1 MDMHDFTVEFP
12 KDVILEDGKSVHI
25 EKDKIADESLFSLV
39 FPEKSTDRIAINLIK
54 NGFHDATPS
63 LFKGEK
69 YSLTKEITFPWELH
83 IRLFNYGK
91 QYGKIFA
98 HVEISRKYFEHLF
111 IIQPSVFESF
121 DFYKNI
127 YNKFNV
133 IYEPSGKTVKEFKSS
148 YKITLV
154 PPENLIEWMPLV
166 LNLYDNFSVYKEKIR
181 EIIDVI
187 DYELHRR

>member
-1 MDMHDFTVEFP
+1 MDMHNVTVNFP
-12 KDVILEDGKSVHI
+12 KNIVLEDGRNIHI
-25 EKDKIADESLFSLV
+25 ETDKISDESLFSLL

-63 LFKGEK
+63 FFKGEK
-69 YSLTKEITFPWELH
+69 YSMARELTFPWELH

-111 IIQPSVFESF
+111 IIQPSVFDPFE
-121 DFYKNI
+121 FYKGI
-127 YNKFNV
+127 YKKFIV
-133 IYEPSGKTVKEFKSS
+133 MHEPSGKTVKEFRGN
-148 YKITLV
+148 YKVTLI
-154 PPENLIEWMPLV
+154 PPENLIEWMPVV
-166 LNLYDNFSVYKEKIR
+166 LNLYNNFSVYKDKIR

>member
-1 MDMHDFTVEFP
+1 MDMHNATVNFP
-12 KDVILEDGKSVHI
+12 KNIVLEDGRNIHI
-25 EKDKIADESLFSLV
+25 ETDKISDESLFSLL

-63 LFKGEK
+63 FFKGEK
-69 YSLTKEITFPWELH
+69 YSMARELTFPWELH

-91 QYGKIFA
+91 QYGKMFA

-111 IIQPSVFESF
+111 IIQPSVFDPFE
-121 DFYKNI
+121 FYKGI
-127 YNKFNV
+127 YKKFIV
-133 IYEPSGKTVKEFKSS
+133 MHEPSGKTVKEFRSN
-148 YKITLV
+148 YKVTLI
-154 PPENLIEWMPLV
+154 PPEDLIEWMPVV
-166 LNLYDNFSVYKEKIR
+166 LNLYNNFSVYKDKIR

>member
-1 MDMHDFTVEFP
+1 MDMHNVTVNFP
-12 KDVILEDGKSVHI
+12 KNILLEDGRTIHI
-25 EKDKIADESLFSLV
+25 ETDKISDESLFSLL

-63 LFKGEK
+63 FFKGEK
-69 YSLTKEITFPWELH
+69 YSMARELTFPWELH

-111 IIQPSVFESF
+111 IIQPSVFDPFE
-121 DFYKNI
+121 FYKGI
-127 YNKFNV
+127 YKKFIV
-133 IYEPSGKTVKEFKSS
+133 MHEPSGKTVKEFRGN
-148 YKITLV
+148 YKVTLI
-154 PPENLIEWMPLV
+154 PPENLIEWIPVV
-166 LNLYDNFSVYKEKIR
+166 LNLYNNFSVYKDKIR

>member
-1 MDMHDFTVEFP
+1 MDMHNVTVNFP
-12 KDVILEDGKSVHI
+12 KNIVLEDGRNIHI
-25 EKDKIADESLFSLV
+25 ETDKISDESLFSLL

-63 LFKGEK
+63 FFKGEK
-69 YSLTKEITFPWELH
+69 YSMARELTFPWELH

-91 QYGKIFA
+91 QYGKMFA

-111 IIQPSVFESF
+111 IIQPSVFDPFE
-121 DFYKNI
+121 FYKGI
-127 YNKFNV
+127 YKKFIV
-133 IYEPSGKTVKEFKSS
+133 MHEPSGKTVKEFRGN
-148 YKITLV
+148 YKVTLI
-154 PPENLIEWMPLV
+154 PPENLIEWMPVV
-166 LNLYDNFSVYKEKIR
+166 LNLYNNFSVYKDKIR

>member
-1 MDMHDFTVEFP
+1 MDMHNVTVNFP
-12 KDVILEDGKSVHI
+12 KNIVLEDGRTIHI
-25 EKDKIADESLFSLV
+25 ETDKISDESLFSLF

-63 LFKGEK
+63 FFKGEK
-69 YSLTKEITFPWELH
+69 YSMARELTFPWELH

-111 IIQPSVFESF
+111 IIQPSVFDPFE
-121 DFYKNI
+121 FYKGI
-127 YNKFNV
+127 YKKFIV
-133 IYEPSGKTVKEFKSS
+133 MHEPSGKTVKEFRGN
-148 YKITLV
+148 YKVTLI
-154 PPENLIEWMPLV
+154 PPEDLIEWMPVV
-166 LNLYDNFSVYKEKIR
+166 LNLYNNFSVYKDKIR

>member
-1 MDMHDFTVEFP
+1 MDMHNVTVNFP
-12 KDVILEDGKSVHI
+12 KNIVLEDGRTIHI
-25 EKDKIADESLFSLV
+25 ETDKISDESLFSLL

-63 LFKGEK
+63 FFKGEK
-69 YSLTKEITFPWELH
+69 YSMARELTFPWELH

-111 IIQPSVFESF
+111 IIQPSVFDPFE
-121 DFYKNI
+121 FYKGI
-127 YNKFNV
+127 YKKFIV
-133 IYEPSGKTVKEFKSS
+133 MHEPSGKTVKEFRGN
-148 YKITLV
+148 YKVTLI
-154 PPENLIEWMPLV
+154 PPEDLIEWMPVV
-166 LNLYDNFSVYKEKIR
+166 LNLYNNFSVYKDKIR

>member
-1 MDMHDFTVEFP
+1 MDMHNVTVNFP
-12 KDVILEDGKSVHI
+12 KNILLEDGRTIHI
-25 EKDKIADESLFSLV
+25 ETDKISDESLFSLL

-63 LFKGEK
+63 FFKGEK
-69 YSLTKEITFPWELH
+69 YSMARELTFPWELH

-91 QYGKIFA
+91 QYGKMFA

-111 IIQPSVFESF
+111 IIQPSVFDPFE
-121 DFYKNI
+121 FYKGI
-127 YNKFNV
+127 YKKFIV
-133 IYEPSGKTVKEFKSS
+133 MHEPSGKTVKEFRGN
-148 YKITLV
+148 YKVTLI
-154 PPENLIEWMPLV
+154 PPENLIEWIPVV
-166 LNLYDNFSVYKEKIR
+166 LNLYNNFSVYKDKIR

>member
-1 MDMHDFTVEFP
+1 MDMHNVTVNFP
-12 KDVILEDGKSVHI
+12 KNILLEDGRTIHI
-25 EKDKIADESLFSLV
+25 ETDKISDESLFSLL

-63 LFKGEK
+63 FFKGEK
-69 YSLTKEITFPWELH
+69 YSMARELTFPWELH

-111 IIQPSVFESF
+111 IIQPSVFDPFE
-121 DFYKNI
+121 FYKGI
-127 YNKFNV
+127 YKKFIV
-133 IYEPSGKTVKEFKSS
+133 MHEPSGKTVKEFRGN
-148 YKITLV
+148 YKVTLI
-154 PPENLIEWMPLV
+154 PPENLIEWMPVV
-166 LNLYDNFSVYKEKIR
+166 LNLYNNFSVYKDKIR

>member
-1 MDMHDFTVEFP
+1 MDMHNVTINFP
-12 KDVILEDGKSVHI
+12 KNIVLENGESIHI
-25 EKDKIADESLFSLV
+25 ERDKITDESLFSML

-63 LFKGEK
+63 FFKGEK
-69 YSLTKEITFPWELH
+69 YSMAKEIAFPWELH

-91 QYGKIFA
+91 QYGKMFA

-111 IIQPSVFESF
+111 IIQPSVFEPF
-121 DFYKNI
+121 EFYKSI
-127 YNKFNV
+127 YREFNV
-133 IYEPSGKTVKEFKSS
+133 MYEPSGKKVKEFRNY
-148 YKITLV
+148 YKIKLI

-166 LNLYDNFSVYKEKIR
+166 LSLYSNFSQYKEKIR

-187 DYELHRR
+187 DFELHRK

>member
-1 MDMHDFTVEFP
+1 MDMHNVTVNFP
-12 KDVILEDGKSVHI
+12 KNIVLEDGRNIHI
-25 EKDKIADESLFSLV
+25 ETDKISDESLFSLL

-63 LFKGEK
+63 FFKGEK
-69 YSLTKEITFPWELH
+69 YSMARELTFPWELH

-111 IIQPSVFESF
+111 IIQPSVFDPFE
-121 DFYKNI
+121 FYKGI
-127 YNKFNV
+127 YKKFIV
-133 IYEPSGKTVKEFKSS
+133 MHEPSGKTVKEFRGN
-148 YKITLV
+148 YKVTLI
-154 PPENLIEWMPLV
+154 PPENLIEWIPVV
-166 LNLYDNFSVYKEKIR
+166 LNLYNNFSVYKDKIR

>member
-1 MDMHDFTVEFP
+1 MDMHNVTVNFP
-12 KDVILEDGKSVHI
+12 KNIVLEDGRTIHI
-25 EKDKIADESLFSLV
+25 ETDKISDESLFSLL

-63 LFKGEK
+63 FFKGEK
-69 YSLTKEITFPWELH
+69 YSMARELTFPWELH

-111 IIQPSVFESF
+111 IIQPSVFDPFE
-121 DFYKNI
+121 FYKGI
-127 YNKFNV
+127 YKKFIV
-133 IYEPSGKTVKEFKSS
+133 MHEPSGKTVKEFRGN
-148 YKITLV
+148 YKVTLI
-154 PPENLIEWMPLV
+154 PPENLIEWIPVV
-166 LNLYDNFSVYKEKIR
+166 LNLYNNFSVYKDKIR

>member
-1 MDMHDFTVEFP
+1 MDMHNVTVNFP
-12 KDVILEDGKSVHI
+12 KNIVLEDGRTIHI
-25 EKDKIADESLFSLV
+25 ETDKISDESLFSLL

-63 LFKGEK
+63 FFKGEK
-69 YSLTKEITFPWELH
+69 YSMARELTFPWELH

-111 IIQPSVFESF
+111 IIQPSVFDPFE
-121 DFYKNI
+121 FYKGI
-127 YNKFNV
+127 YKKFIV
-133 IYEPSGKTVKEFKSS
+133 MHEPSGKTVKEFRGN
-148 YKITLV
+148 YKVTLI
-154 PPENLIEWMPLV
+154 PPENLIEWMPVV
-166 LNLYDNFSVYKEKIR
+166 LNLYNNFSVYKDKIR